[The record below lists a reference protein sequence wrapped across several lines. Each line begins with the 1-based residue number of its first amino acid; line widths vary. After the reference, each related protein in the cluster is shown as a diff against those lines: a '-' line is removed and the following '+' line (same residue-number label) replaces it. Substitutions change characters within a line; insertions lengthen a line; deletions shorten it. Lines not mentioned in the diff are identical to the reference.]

1 MHKRWSVFEY
11 SLCLSRAS
19 LGKKD
24 RRHCIHTM
32 GRKERTVF
40 FFFFTDLR
48 SLVGCAADIPKGGVD
63 HRPT

>member
-1 MHKRWSVFEY
+1 MMEKRWSVFEY

-24 RRHCIHTM
+24 PQCIHTM
-32 GRKERTVF
+32 GRKERTV